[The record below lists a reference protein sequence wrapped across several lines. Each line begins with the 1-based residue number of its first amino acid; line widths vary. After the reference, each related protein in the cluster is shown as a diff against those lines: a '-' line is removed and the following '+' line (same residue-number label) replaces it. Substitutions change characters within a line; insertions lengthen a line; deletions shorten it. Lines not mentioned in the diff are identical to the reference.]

1 MREFASKI
9 RRQLRHGERGVTLIE
24 ILIVVAIMAIIA
36 AVIIPNVT
44 AFRATGVLAAANEE
58 ASNVKTAAIAHY
70 AREERWPDDSGELAD
85 FLAGDLRAMYVFN
98 DDGLINDE
106 TDPTIEGGWGNVVEW
121 DEDGQK
127 WKKAGG

>member
-1 MREFASKI
+1 MKRTNRIGSPV
-9 RRQLRHGERGVTLIE
+9 RSGEKGLTLIE
-24 ILIVVAIMAIIA
+24 LLIVVAIMAIIA

-44 AFRATGVLAAANEE
+44 AFRATGTLAAANEE

-106 TDPTIEGGWGNVVEW
+106 TDPTIEGGWGGVIEW
-121 DEDGQK
+121 DEGGQK
-127 WKKAGG
+127 WKRAGG